1 MPESDGL
8 PNQNH
13 HVERRHLLC
22 GVTPR
27 MYTDM
32 KRRNRKPKLPN
43 FPVRAH
49 IESLSHDGRGVAHI
63 DGKTTFI
70 EGALPGEEISFLY
83 TGKSRKHDEGRLCEI
98 FSASAE
104 RVEPRCA
111 HFDRCGGCSLQH
123 QAADRQILSKQQ
135 ALLDTLARIGKVTPA
150 RILEPLD
157 GPAWAYRNR
166 ARLGVKYVRK
176 KGRVLVGFREKRAP
190 YLADIHHCDVL
201 HPAVG
206 ERFEALATLIHG
218 LEARER
224 IAQIEVAV
232 GEDCTALVFRNLD
245 PLSEADSERLREFA
259 RSTGLHLYL
268 QPGGPASIELLWPA
282 ASQLSYRL
290 PAFDLE
296 LRFLPTDFIQI
307 NPAINQPMIC
317 QALSLLEVAPT
328 HRVLDLFC
336 GLGNFTLPMARQ
348 AARVTGVEGEA
359 GLVERARDNARHN
372 GIDTV
377 DYHVVDLSEDP
388 GAQAWM
394 QQTYDR
400 ILLDPPRSGAP
411 EMVRHLGGLGA
422 ERIVYVSCHPG
433 SLARDAGVLVNEQ
446 GYTLA
451 AAGVMDMFPHTAHV
465 ESMALF
471 VR

>member
-1 MPESDGL
+1 M
-8 PNQNH
+8 N
-13 HVERRHLLC
+13 
-22 GVTPR
+22 
-27 MYTDM
+27 
-32 KRRNRKPKLPN
+32 RRNRKPKLPN

-63 DGKTTFI
+63 DGKATFI
-70 EGALPGEEISFLY
+70 DGALPGEEISFLY
-83 TGKSRKHDEGRLCEI
+83 TARSRKHDEGRLCEL

-123 QAADRQILSKQQ
+123 QAADRQILHKQQ

-150 RILEPLD
+150 RILEPLG
-157 GPAWAYRNR
+157 GPVWAYRSK
-166 ARLGVKYVRK
+166 ARLGVKYLRK
-176 KGRVLVGFREKRAP
+176 QDRVLVGFREKRAP
-190 YLADIHHCDVL
+190 YLADIRHCEVL
-201 HPAVG
+201 QPAVG
-206 ERFEALATLIHG
+206 ERLEALAALI
-218 LEARER
+218 
-224 IAQIEVAV
+224 Q
-232 GEDCTALVFRNLD
+232 
-245 PLSEADSERLREFA
+245 
-259 RSTGLHLYL
+259 
-268 QPGGPASIELLWPA
+268 LLWPA

-296 LRFLPTDFIQI
+296 LRFLPTDFTQV
-307 NPAINQPMIC
+307 NPALNQPMIR
-317 QALSLLEVAPT
+317 QALSLLEIAPA

-377 DYHVVDLSEDP
+377 DYHTVDLSEDP

-394 QQTYDR
+394 RQTYDR

-411 EMVRHLGGLGA
+411 EMVRHLRGLGA

-433 SLARDAGVLVNEQ
+433 SLARDAGVLVHEQ
-446 GYTLA
+446 GYALA
-451 AAGVMDMFPHTAHV
+451 ATGVMDMFPHTAHV